1 MDPLWSTCFD
11 SPPFAWIPTNPC
23 VIATF
28 PSSTFV
34 DQEIHNFHFCKACIL
49 GICNEQ
55 RNTLGSSFK
64 FRIYSKSKCK
74 QKEHLLYIVS
84 LNVFVI
90 FFFGGGGVRIVV
102 PTWTVKLD
110 PLGSLR
116 ASNFCGRLSLK
127 IHCFVEKPPPW
138 RECLRT
144 RSLQRSSTIQPSDFS
159 GEAPNFS
166 WRPWKIWGTQQNA
179 KSL

>member
-1 MDPLWSTCFD
+1 MITCFD

-34 DQEIHNFHFCKACIL
+34 DQEIHNFHFCKACIV

-84 LNVFVI
+84 LNFFV
-90 FFFGGGGVRIVV
+90 FFFGGGGGVRIVV
-102 PTWTVKLD
+102 PT
-110 PLGSLR
+110 
-116 ASNFCGRLSLK
+116 
-127 IHCFVEKPPPW
+127 
-138 RECLRT
+138 
-144 RSLQRSSTIQPSDFS
+144 
-159 GEAPNFS
+159 
-166 WRPWKIWGTQQNA
+166 
-179 KSL
+179 